1 MMYKVLWVLQF
12 GLVPVIFV
20 LSLVNGIA
28 RAVAGAFRDTA
39 EGIREHIRTL

>member
-1 MMYKVLWVLQF
+1 MMHKVFWVLQF
-12 GLVPVIFV
+12 GLVPVIFM

-39 EGIREHIRTL
+39 EGIREHMRTL

>member
-1 MMYKVLWVLQF
+1 MYKVFWVLQF
-12 GLVPVIFV
+12 ALVPVIFV

-28 RAVAGAFRDTA
+28 RAIVQAFRDTA